1 MKASTKVLL
10 AGHQPFCPWIDFHF
24 QLMLEE
30 HESLTVEDY
39 YRYSISWLEVADV
52 MVVLDGWKKS
62 SGTIAEVDR
71 AKEIGIPIFFGVEE
85 FLMQTTMAKK
95 RAYFPL
101 KRTKKCQ
108 HLSTTHLGHGWYIC
122 HQCGKSFYKNELTSI
137 DKRFRQIRRTI
148 WTIK

>member
-1 MKASTKVLL
+1 MRVYVAGPYSAGDTITCLNNMRIGMKASTKVLL

-85 FLMQTTMAKK
+85 FL
-95 RAYFPL
+95 
-101 KRTKKCQ
+101 
-108 HLSTTHLGHGWYIC
+108 
-122 HQCGKSFYKNELTSI
+122 KNNPVLE
-137 DKRFRQIRRTI
+137 DADNYG
-148 WTIK
+148 